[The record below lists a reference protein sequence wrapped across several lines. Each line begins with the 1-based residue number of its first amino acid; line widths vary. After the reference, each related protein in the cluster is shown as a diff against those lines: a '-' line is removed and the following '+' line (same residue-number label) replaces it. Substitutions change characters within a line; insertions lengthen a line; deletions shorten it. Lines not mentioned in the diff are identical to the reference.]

1 MLSIEQI
8 IKAPEFIRQKLV
20 DRGEDPPI
28 EEMIELDARRR
39 ELVHEGDE
47 LRAKRNEVSRGIGQ
61 SGGKPSPEQIS

>member
-8 IKAPEFIRQKLV
+8 VKDPEFVRRKLV

-28 EEMIELDARRR
+28 EEIIQLDARRR

-47 LRAKRNEVSRGIGQ
+47 LRAKRNEVSRGVGQ
-61 SGGKPSPEQIS
+61 AGG